1 MYIYVNLSEKF
12 LADTGFIISVPEEIP
27 DLDDCGAQV
36 EDEEEGRGV
45 GVAGLDEGNR
55 HREQEVARND
65 EQEEDARSS
74 AETVAGVQCYETILT
89 ALAPK

>member
-1 MYIYVNLSEKF
+1 
-12 LADTGFIISVPEEIP
+12 
-27 DLDDCGAQV
+27 
-36 EDEEEGRGV
+36 
-45 GVAGLDEGNR
+45 VAGLDEGNR